1 MIKRAILK
9 VTVYFSDDEVSE
21 GFFTEA
27 DLSEIG
33 HAYTT
38 GPCVG
43 AAEVES
49 IEVVEGEALR
59 AGLLAIGNDGE
70 FFDLPD

>member
-1 MIKRAILK
+1 MIKRAIVK
-9 VTVYFSDDEVSE
+9 VIVYFDDDEVAE
-21 GFFTEA
+21 GFFNDA
-27 DLSEIG
+27 DLGEIG

-43 AAEVES
+43 AHEVES

-59 AGLLAIGNDGE
+59 EGLLAIGNDGE
-70 FFDLPD
+70 FFTEAA